1 MFNLAVELLME
12 LQEIDVVIGP
22 DETSSDRC
30 I

>member
-1 MFNLAVELLME
+1 MFDLAVELLME

-22 DETSSDRC
+22 DETSSDLC

>member
-1 MFNLAVELLME
+1 MFDLAIELLME

-22 DETSSDRC
+22 DEISSDLC